1 MLFSELVEFYERIEA
16 TTKRL
21 EMTDILVELFRKTS
35 PEIIDKVVYMTLG
48 ELYPPFVGI
57 ELGVAEKLALRA
69 LRSVAGVSEKKAQE
83 LYGKLGDIGL
93 VAERLLE
100 SKAQATLF
108 AEPLT
113 VERVYSSLEK
123 IARTTGE
130 GAIET
135 KLQVLTGILG
145 SAQPKEAKYIMRMV
159 TGTMRLGVA
168 DMTILDAL
176 AVAYGGGKEVRE
188 AFERAYNLSS
198 DIGLVA
204 KVAAKEGLKAIEEFR
219 IRIGNPIR
227 PMLAERLST
236 AEEIL
241 EKLDGKGLA
250 EFKYDGERMQIHK
263 RGDEILIFSRRQE
276 NITAQYPDVI
286 NYARACIKARE
297 AIVECEAV
305 AIDPETG
312 EMLPFQELMHRRRK
326 YEIEKAIEEYPVSL
340 FFFDALYVDGQDLTS
355 KPLLERRKVLE
366 SITEV
371 NERVMLTES
380 RIVERPEELEE
391 FFLRAVESGCEGAI
405 VKSISPESL
414 YKAGARGWLWIKYKR
429 SYVSKMVDTV
439 DLVVVGAFYGRG
451 KRRGKFGA
459 LLMAAY
465 NPERDVFESVCK
477 VGSGFTDE
485 DLAKLPEMLSPYIS
499 KDKPPRV
506 ESSMQPDVWLKPGMV
521 LEIIGDEITLS
532 PVHMCCRDLVRKG
545 SGLAI
550 RFPRF
555 TGRFRL
561 DKSPEDATTSS
572 EIMSMYERQL
582 KKVVE
587 KPAEGA

>member
-1 MLFSELVEFYERIEA
+1 MLFSELVEFYERLEA

-21 EMTDILVELFRKTS
+21 EMTDILVELFKKTS

-69 LRSVAGVSEKKAQE
+69 LKAVSGASEKKIQE

-93 VAERLLE
+93 TAEKLLL
-100 SKAQATLF
+100 SKAQVTLF
-108 AEPLT
+108 TEPLT

-135 KLQVLTGILG
+135 KLQILVGILG

-176 AVAYGGGKEVRE
+176 AVAYGGSKEVRE
-188 AFERAYNLSS
+188 AFERAYNISS

-204 KVAAKEGLKAIEEFR
+204 KVAAEGGLKAIKEFK
-219 IRIGNPIR
+219 IRVGNPIR

-241 EKLDGKGLA
+241 EKMDGKGLV

-263 RGDEILIFSRRQE
+263 RSEEIIIFSRRQE
-276 NITAQYPDVI
+276 NITAQYPDVVE
-286 NYARACIKARE
+286 YARRCIKANE

-305 AIDPETG
+305 AVDPETG
-312 EMLPFQELMHRRRK
+312 DMLPFQELMHRRRK
-326 YEIEKAIEEYPVSL
+326 YDIEKAIEKYPVNL
-340 FFFDALYVDGQDLTS
+340 FFFDVLYVDGQDLTS
-355 KPLLERRKVLE
+355 KPLLERRKILE
-366 SITEV
+366 NIIEV
-371 NERVMLTES
+371 NESVALTES
-380 RIVERPEELEE
+380 KLVENPKELEA

-405 VKSISPESL
+405 VKSVSPESV

-451 KRRGKFGA
+451 RRRGKFGA

-465 NPERDVFESVCK
+465 NPEEDVFESVCK

-506 ESSMQPDVWLKPGMV
+506 DSNMQPDVWLKPAVV

-532 PVHMCCRDLVRKG
+532 PIHTCCWSRVKEG
-545 SGLAI
+545 AGLAI

-572 EIMSMYERQL
+572 EILSMYERQL

-587 KPAEGA
+587 KPTEGV

>member
-1 MLFSELVEFYERIEA
+1 MLFSELVEFYERLEA

-21 EMTDILVELFRKTS
+21 EMTDILVELFKKTS

-69 LRSVAGVSEKKAQE
+69 LKAVSGASEKKIQE

-93 VAERLLE
+93 TAEKLLL
-100 SKAQATLF
+100 SKAQVTLYT
-108 AEPLT
+108 EPLT

-135 KLQVLTGILG
+135 KLQILVGILG

-176 AVAYGGGKEVRE
+176 AVAYGGSKEVRE
-188 AFERAYNLSS
+188 AFERAYNISS

-204 KVAAKEGLKAIEEFR
+204 KVAAEGGLKAIKEFK
-219 IRIGNPIR
+219 IRVGNPIR

-241 EKLDGKGLA
+241 EKMDGKGLA

-263 RGDEILIFSRRQE
+263 RGEEIIIFSRRQE
-276 NITAQYPDVI
+276 NITAQYPDVVEH
-286 NYARACIKARE
+286 ARRCIKANE

-305 AIDPETG
+305 AVDPETG
-312 EMLPFQELMHRRRK
+312 DMLPFQELMHRRRK
-326 YEIEKAIEEYPVSL
+326 YDIERAIEKYPVSL
-340 FFFDALYVDGQDLTS
+340 FFFDVLYVDGQDLTS
-355 KPLLERRKVLE
+355 KPLLERRKILE
-366 SITEV
+366 NIIEV
-371 NERVMLTES
+371 NESVALTES
-380 RIVERPEELEE
+380 KLVENPEELEA

-405 VKSISPESL
+405 VKSVSPESV

-451 KRRGKFGA
+451 RRRGKFGA

-465 NPERDVFESVCK
+465 NPEEDVFESVCK

-506 ESSMQPDVWLKPGMV
+506 DSNMQPDVWLKPAVV

-532 PVHMCCRDLVRKG
+532 PIHTCCWGRVKEG
-545 SGLAI
+545 AGLAI

-572 EIMSMYERQL
+572 EILSMYERQL

-587 KPAEGA
+587 KPTEGI